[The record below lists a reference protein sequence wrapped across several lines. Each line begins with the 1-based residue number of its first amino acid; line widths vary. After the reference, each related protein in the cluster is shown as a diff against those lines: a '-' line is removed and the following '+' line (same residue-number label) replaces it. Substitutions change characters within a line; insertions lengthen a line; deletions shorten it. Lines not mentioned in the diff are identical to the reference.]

1 MVRQQQ
7 GMRRGSEALA
17 GGGGGGV
24 SSSVR
29 EMTRDPL
36 TAWAASL
43 APNSRYRVSLKRLL
57 DESPWLQ
64 FASECQRF

>member
-7 GMRRGSEALA
+7 GMRRWSEALA